1 MSSSFTQKYL
11 EIMIQVRPFD
21 KPWFNSYIKREIRTR
36 NRLKKIARTKK
47 SSTAI
52 HKYKSHR
59 NKVNN
64 MIKHAREQFFLSA
77 NELVDSFQRNDSK
90 SYWSLIRKLMKG
102 TSQNYSI
109 PPLYDNDSNEL
120 IYDDKIKANLL
131 NKYFCSISFVDDT
144 NHVPPDIPSRT
155 DALLSNI
162 YILLN
167 TMLKIFYKH

>member
-1 MSSSFTQKYL
+1 MVQF
-11 EIMIQVRPFD
+11 
-21 KPWFNSYIKREIRTR
+21 KREIRTR
-36 NRLKKIARTKK
+36 DRLNKIARTKK

-64 MIKHAREQFFLSA
+64 MIKYAREPFFLSA
-77 NELVDSFQRNDSK
+77 NELVDSLQRNDSE
-90 SYWSLIRKLMKG
+90 SYWSLIRKLIKG

-120 IYDDKIKANLL
+120 IYDDKMKAKLL
-131 NKYFCSISFVDDT
+131 NKYFGSISFVDDT

-155 DALLSNI
+155 DALLSNTYI
-162 YILLN
+162 Y
-167 TMLKIFYKH
+167 Y

>member
-1 MSSSFTQKYL
+1 MGTVSQRMHWYLYHVIKLYTEIPWYNLEKYPL
-11 EIMIQVRPFD
+11 KMIQVRPSD
-21 KPWFNSYIKREIRTR
+21 QAWFNSDIKREICTR
-36 NRLKKIARTKK
+36 DRSKKITRTKK

-64 MIKHAREQFFLSA
+64 MIKYAREQFFLRA
-77 NELVDSFQRNDSK
+77 NKLVDSLQRNDSK
-90 SYWSLIRKLMKG
+90 SYWSLIRKLIKG

-131 NKYFCSISFVDDT
+131 N
-144 NHVPPDIPSRT
+144 R
-155 DALLSNI
+155 
-162 YILLN
+162 
-167 TMLKIFYKH
+167 